1 MVKLTKAITQSVGA
15 DLSFLDFPKLCSNS
29 SVRGHSIREPSHPNG
44 NHPSMVM
51 RSAKRWK
58 TRDRTASQN
67 AHQTGMGKRNKR
79 VFRAKI
85 ASRELLLSVLS
96 RPGQLGSEDVLEAD
110 RSSYR
115 VAARTGCDSSEDFRP
130 VQGPFLS
137 DSQGPLRR
145 DIAYRVQAG

>member
-44 NHPSMVM
+44 NQPSMVM

-67 AHQTGMGKRNKR
+67 AHQTGMGKCNITLQKPLN
-79 VFRAKI
+79 A
-85 ASRELLLSVLS
+85 L
-96 RPGQLGSEDVLEAD
+96 PGRCRLG
-110 RSSYR
+110 
-115 VAARTGCDSSEDFRP
+115 
-130 VQGPFLS
+130 Q
-137 DSQGPLRR
+137 
-145 DIAYRVQAG
+145 